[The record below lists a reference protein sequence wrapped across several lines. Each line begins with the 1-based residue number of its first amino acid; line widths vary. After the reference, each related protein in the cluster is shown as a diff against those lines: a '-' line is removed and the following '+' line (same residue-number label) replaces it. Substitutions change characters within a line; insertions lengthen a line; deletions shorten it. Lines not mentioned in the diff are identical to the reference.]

1 MKRIESKEG
10 LKELL
15 KRYKKAGVKDSK
27 NGDEWIKTIKVCIKD
42 NLAMDELDYANTPEN
57 LKKLWIGLK

>member
-10 LKELL
+10 LEELL

-27 NGDEWIKTIKVCIKD
+27 NGDCWIKTIKGCIKD
-42 NLAMDELDYANTPEN
+42 NLAMDETDYNNTSED
-57 LKKLWIGLK
+57 LKKLWKGLK